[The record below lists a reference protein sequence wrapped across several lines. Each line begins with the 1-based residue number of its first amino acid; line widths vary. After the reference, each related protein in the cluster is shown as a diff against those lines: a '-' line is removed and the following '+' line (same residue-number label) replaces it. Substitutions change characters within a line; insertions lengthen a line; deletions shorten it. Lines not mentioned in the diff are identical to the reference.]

1 MRTNIN
7 IILLYRV
14 LVEGSDTSYRYLRQ
28 KKKCSPLLSAG
39 MREDGHDLLVQ
50 QRHLLEPPHVLPEFQ
65 LQAVASAVLG
75 LQVLD

>member
-1 MRTNIN
+1 
-7 IILLYRV
+7 
-14 LVEGSDTSYRYLRQ
+14 
-28 KKKCSPLLSAG
+28 